1 MVYNDV
7 GSALYERDVEYM
19 STGALSQ
26 MLTHF
31 GFHRNDSSAGGGG
44 GEGDPRKAARG
55 SLKGHARTAVAIR
68 ARLRAAAAAAKAAE
82 EAEKLRSE
90 LAQGKAKRDELQE
103 KLNAAERASRDG
115 RCAQARQIWGRWG
128 WGVGEGGT

>member
-1 MVYNDV
+1 MERPVRPQEP
-7 GSALYERDVEYM
+7 SA
-19 STGALSQ
+19 
-26 MLTHF
+26 
-31 GFHRNDSSAGGGG
+31 
-44 GEGDPRKAARG
+44 EGRW
-55 SLKGHARTAVAIR
+55 R
-68 ARLRAAAAAAKAAE
+68 ARACSHPRARIVSTARQAAAEKAAAKAAE